1 MTAPLTIAL
10 AAGTVL
16 VVSSGSLASILSSP
30 TDGALASYLRL
41 AGFALP
47 LVTTG
52 AIALGCLRGL
62 GSRYAYPVVDS
73 MVKPTLRVAALL
85 IVGWFYQ
92 QSPQAWALAWFGP
105 AMISSLLAIALLYG
119 RLRRA
124 PKGGRAE
131 APRWLEFWR
140 YSAPLALS
148 DLAQVGVQWI
158 DVLMVGVIVGT
169 VATGIY
175 TGLARCIMVGELVLV
190 AVGLAVAP
198 YLAAL
203 FGRGESEPAT
213 DTYAACTAV
222 IVALGAPIFICY
234 LAFPRT
240 ILTIF
245 GSEFRTGADALMVLS
260 LAMLVSLAAGPIL
273 MILTMAGRS
282 GHVLA
287 VTITALAVNVVGNL
301 VLIPIFGLTGAA
313 LSWGISILI
322 TNTAGWIWAGD
333 LLDIRLVA
341 PRVCLGG
348 AVAAACF
355 GIPAVASRTAV
366 GDNWIGLGCAIVTG
380 GVLYT
385 TLAVSRRRDVSQLID
400 WTSPRRV

>member
-1 MTAPLTIAL
+1 
-10 AAGTVL
+10 
-16 VVSSGSLASILSSP
+16 
-30 TDGALASYLRL
+30 
-41 AGFALP
+41 
-47 LVTTG
+47 
-52 AIALGCLRGL
+52 
-62 GSRYAYPVVDS
+62 

-92 QSPQAWALAWFGP
+92 QSPQAWALASFGP

-124 PKGGRAE
+124 PKGGRAD
-131 APRWLEFWR
+131 APRWSEFWR

-213 DTYAACTAV
+213 DTYAACTSV
-222 IVALGAPIFICY
+222 IVALGAPIFIRY

-245 GSEFRTGADALMVLS
+245 GSEFRAGADPLMVLS

-273 MILTMAGRS
+273 MI
-282 GHVLA
+282 
-287 VTITALAVNVVGNL
+287 
-301 VLIPIFGLTGAA
+301 
-313 LSWGISILI
+313 
-322 TNTAGWIWAGD
+322 
-333 LLDIRLVA
+333 
-341 PRVCLGG
+341 
-348 AVAAACF
+348 
-355 GIPAVASRTAV
+355 
-366 GDNWIGLGCAIVTG
+366 
-380 GVLYT
+380 
-385 TLAVSRRRDVSQLID
+385 
-400 WTSPRRV
+400 